1 MSWPNEIFDNL
12 ANVNFANLH
21 KPQPPQQKYKKRNRQ
36 DNPQE
41 GQHKL

>member
-21 KPQPPQQKYKKRNRQ
+21 KPPPQQKYKKRNRQ